1 MNGKG
6 ESVKKDNIDVSVL
19 MFDPWSKETV
29 SRLEEND
36 EFKQPFGID
45 KQKVISYIIL
55 VYDLKTQLRK
65 EYPFFNQRKVVA
77 AELAGFPK
85 KKDGKFTVEYENVL
99 IGKNERVNKAIS
111 KYIRLFYNPK
121 YLMLVYYWSILSL
134 EFENINNKKESS
146 DFKNTIAN
154 IEKLEAKIVECEEFL
169 YGGQEQRDAVQAL
182 YEEVEK
188 EKLAIRP
195 EDIAMSDNVD
205 ELIGE
210 GPYGGYKPSP
220 LKFKGAK

>member
-1 MNGKG
+1 M
-6 ESVKKDNIDVSVL
+6 KKDDIDISVL
-19 MFDPWSKETV
+19 MFNPFDKDTV
-29 SRLEEND
+29 TRLQEHD
-36 EFKQPFGID
+36 EFKQQFGLD

-210 GPYGGYKPSP
+210 GPYGEGYKPEK
-220 LKFKGAK
+220 LKYLGHK

>member
-1 MNGKG
+1 M
-6 ESVKKDNIDVSVL
+6 KKDDIDISVL

-29 SRLEEND
+29 TRLEEND

-188 EKLAIRP
+188 ENLRLKP
-195 EDIAMSDNVD
+195 ENIAMAENVD
-205 ELIGE
+205 EIIGE
-210 GPYGGYKPSP
+210 GPYGEGYKPEK
-220 LKFKGAK
+220 LKYLGHK

>member
-1 MNGKG
+1 M
-6 ESVKKDNIDVSVL
+6 KKENIDISVL
-19 MFDPWSKETV
+19 MFDPWDKNTV
-29 SRLEEND
+29 SRLEEYD
-36 EFKQPFGID
+36 EFKQQFGVE
-45 KQKVISYIIL
+45 KQKAIAYIIL

-85 KKDGKFTVEYENVL
+85 KKDGKFTTEYENIL
-99 IGKNERVNKAIS
+99 IGKNERINKAIS

-121 YLMLVYYWSILSL
+121 YLYLVYYWSILSL
-134 EFENINNKKESS
+134 EHENINNKKESS

-154 IEKLEAKIVECEEFL
+154 IEKLESKIESLEEYL
-169 YGGQEQRDAVQAL
+169 YGGKDERDVVQAL

-188 EKLAIRP
+188 ENLRLKP
-195 EDIAMSDNVD
+195 ENIALEDPD

-210 GPYGGYKPSP
+210 GPYGDYKPEE
-220 LKFKGAK
+220 LKYKGHK

>member
-1 MNGKG
+1 M
-6 ESVKKDNIDVSVL
+6 KKENIDTRVL
-19 MFDPWSKETV
+19 MFDPWDENTP
-29 SRLEEND
+29 SRLEEHD
-36 EFKQPFGID
+36 EFKQQFGVD
-45 KQKVISYIIL
+45 KKKVVAYIIL

-85 KKDGKFTVEYENVL
+85 KKDGKFMADFENIL
-99 IGKNERVNKAIS
+99 TGKNEKVNKAIS

-154 IEKLEAKIVECEEFL
+154 IEKLEAKINECEEFL
-169 YGGQEQRDAVQAL
+169 YGGPEQRDIVQAL

-188 EKLAIRP
+188 ENLRLKP
-195 EDIAMSDNVD
+195 ENIAMAEDVD

-210 GPYGGYKPSP
+210 GPYESYKPERLRYLSH
-220 LKFKGAK
+220 K